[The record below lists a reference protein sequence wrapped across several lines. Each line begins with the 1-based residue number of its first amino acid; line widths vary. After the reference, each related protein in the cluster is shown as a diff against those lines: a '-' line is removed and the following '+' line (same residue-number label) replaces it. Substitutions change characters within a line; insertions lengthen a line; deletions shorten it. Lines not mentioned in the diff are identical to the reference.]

1 MSEVEKAVL
10 TARYHSRMAV
20 RAKKIAIWTGSASRH
35 IADRDRYMT
44 IARGMLAG
52 STNSKLLN

>member
-20 RAKKIAIWTGSASRH
+20 RAKKIVVWTGSASRH
-35 IADRDRYMT
+35 IADRDRYMA
-44 IARGMLAG
+44 IARGVLAD
-52 STNSKLLN
+52 STHSKLLN